1 MSFGAMRFQSTLRV
15 ERTMDQ
21 QTAPRTHGLVLHWAA
36 RYDLLAWL
44 LTHGRERELRETIVR
59 LASLKPGDDVLDI
72 GCGTGTLA
80 IIATRHVGASGAV
93 TGIDASPSMIARA
106 NRKAEKA
113 GAIATF
119 LLAVA
124 ENLPFPDRRF
134 DVVFSTLMLHHLP
147 RKSRQ
152 QCAQEIERVLKVGGR
167 VVAVDFGRTE
177 RRGLLAHFHRH
188 GHVAIEDI
196 VNLFVAA
203 GLTAK
208 RTGPVGMND
217 LNFVVAE
224 ASGAKALDRL
234 DGR

>member
-1 MSFGAMRFQSTLRV
+1 
-15 ERTMDQ
+15 MDQ
-21 QTAPRTHGLVLHWAA
+21 QNAPGTHGLVLHWAA

-44 LTHGRERELRETIVR
+44 LTHGRERELREAIIR
-59 LASLKPGDDVLDI
+59 LASLETGNDVLDI

-80 IIATRHVGASGAV
+80 IAATRHVGTTGAV

-106 NRKAEKA
+106 NRKAGKA
-113 GAIATF
+113 GARATF
-119 LLAVA
+119 QVAVA
-124 ENLPFPDRRF
+124 EALPFPDRRF

-147 RKSRQ
+147 RKTRQ
-152 QCAQEIERVLKVGGR
+152 ECAKEIERVLKIGGR

-177 RRGLLAHFHRH
+177 HRGLLAHFHRH

-196 VNLFVAA
+196 VKLFVAA
-203 GLTAK
+203 GLTAT

-224 ASGAKALDRL
+224 ASGAKALDRFE
-234 DGR
+234 GR